1 MRSPRAPSENRRG
14 YRSPASSGPAEV
26 NHVDG
31 SMREVERR
39 EEVAAM
45 AKREVYVCDFELL
58 DRGERVV
65 ALPVG
70 IDGVTEG
77 YDYTDAIRMSA
88 DWLRET
94 ALDFLMRGEA
104 WPELPLGT
112 EPSSGGRM
120 VTIAVEVGLDEVPS
134 VTAAEAAVM
143 LGVSTARV
151 AQLCK
156 AGLLDSWK
164 VGRTRMV
171 SLESVE
177 TRAGEKA
184 GPGRPRKEKASA

>member
-1 MRSPRAPSENRRG
+1 
-14 YRSPASSGPAEV
+14 
-26 NHVDG
+26 
-31 SMREVERR
+31 
-39 EEVAAM
+39 M
-45 AKREVYVCDFELL
+45 ANREVYVCDFELL

-77 YDYTDAIRMSA
+77 YNFTDAIRMSA

-112 EPSSGGRM
+112 EPTSGGRM
-120 VTIAVEVGLDEVPS
+120 VTIAVEVGLGEVPA
-134 VTAAEAAVM
+134 VTASEAAAR
-143 LGVSTARV
+143 LGVSTARI

-177 TRAGEKA
+177 TRCSEKTR
-184 GPGRPRKEKASA
+184 PGRPRKEKIEA

>member
-1 MRSPRAPSENRRG
+1 M
-14 YRSPASSGPAEV
+14 
-26 NHVDG
+26 NHTTG
-31 SMREVERR
+31 STVGIRERR

-58 DRGERVV
+58 DQGERVV

-94 ALDFLMRGEA
+94 ALDFLMHGET

-112 EPSSGGRM
+112 EPASGGRM
-120 VTIAVEVGLDEVPS
+120 VTIAVEVGLDEVPA
-134 VTAAEAAVM
+134 VTAAEAAAM

-177 TRAGEKA
+177 TRGSEKA
-184 GPGRPRKEKASA
+184 GPGRPRKEKATA